1 MAGLD
6 EAVTNAVSTAFQAA
20 GEITL
25 ARRGV
30 AALTALKQYDQAGEL
45 APGIGEALAGWPG
58 WGPLAKALN
67 YTSEGTWQEISR
79 QLWDL
84 LDRDERETARNIVDT
99 AFYTPPLVV
108 RAVWQ
113 VATGLGFTGG
123 RILEPG
129 CGAGGFIAA
138 CPPGLTAEWTGV
150 EADQASARIA
160 GLLHPQARIIPGRLE
175 KTPLRLGSF
184 DLAIGNV
191 PFAKEG
197 PYDPAAPKGLSLHN
211 YFIWRALSAVR
222 PGGLVVLVT
231 SRWTLDASD
240 PAQREELG
248 NLGAF
253 LGAIRLPGAA
263 LAPGGTRAIT
273 DIIAFRRHY
282 QGRDYDADERWSCNT
297 VPPDGLQ
304 TPVNT
309 YFRAN
314 PGQVLGELRDKAGL
328 RYGMTLDVALPDGA
342 DLTVMLDDAVA
353 WLVKDARSI
362 GLTWRPAYSTAEDDD
377 DESAGDP
384 ARDGAFTLHGDGTI
398 TRQQDGRHE
407 PVKPASELVA
417 LIRLRDAATA
427 LFAAEADQGISRLE
441 RGQVRDR
448 ARGQYKAYVAQFG
461 PLNRCDLFERPDPD
475 GEPGE
480 TIITRRRPAMGG
492 FRADPDYVTVLA
504 LEVWNDDT
512 QTASPAPILLRHV
525 NAPAQRKTRTEDPAE
540 ALLLCLDETG
550 HVDLDVI
557 ARLLATTAGAVPGL
571 LDGQIWQDPQAGG
584 WVTADEYLSG
594 NVRAKLAAARQADA
608 ADPGRWDRH
617 VTALA
622 GVQPADLG
630 PEDISAQLG
639 SPWIPPD
646 AVKEFIAGLL
656 APRQSWMHQG
666 ITVRYVPLTAQ
677 WEVRA
682 STEVRKQPAATAEWG
697 TLRVNAVN
705 LIEDALNGTTTVI
718 YDKGPGDTRIRN
730 QTETALAADKIRDL
744 QERFAEWLWEDP
756 ARADAMAR
764 AYNDRFNC
772 ARVRSYDGSLLSFPG
787 MTGGF
792 TPYPSQ
798 RDMVWRAVCTPAAL
812 CGHTVGA
819 GKTAIMVMTA
829 MTLRRLGL
837 ARKPCMIVPNHL
849 LEQETAEARRLYP
862 GARILMVTREDLSA
876 ERRRAFAAKVGARDW
891 DLILMT
897 HQQFMAL
904 PVSNQIQADYLAG
917 LIEELDEAL
926 SDGEERTRTAKQ
938 LAARRKKLTAQHEEL
953 LHAPRDQGVTFEQTG
968 IDYLMVDEAHY
979 YKNLAM
985 SCRAEGFSTSGSKR
999 ADDLAMKLGW
1009 LRDRNPDG
1017 RCGMLLTGTPISNSL
1032 SELHVLFRYLAPGAL
1047 ADLGLTSF
1055 DGFAGQYI
1063 RYATQTEVAPD
1074 GSGFRQH
1081 RRPVQYCNLPELR
1094 AMLGE
1099 IADIRTRA
1107 DLQLAGPQVC
1117 LEHVTADPQ
1126 PELAAFTAKLVERA
1140 DKIRTGGVNVR
1151 DDNMLAVCG
1160 DGRRAALDL
1169 RLVGITPGGPGKID
1183 QAASRIAAE
1192 YHATRANL
1200 YSDPAGETLI
1210 DERAGGFQLVF
1221 CDQGTPSDGDG
1232 QVYGRLRA
1240 ALTNLGVPP
1249 ARVAFIHEAKSHGDR
1264 SALFARCRSGDIAVL
1279 IASTEKAG
1287 TGVNIQHRMTA
1298 IHHLD
1303 APWRPADVEQRDGR
1317 GDRPGNEN
1325 PELRVTRYVT
1335 ERSFDAYMWQALE
1348 RKKRFIDQ
1356 ILTGDLDVR
1365 EADDG
1370 GNPQLLSYG
1379 ELKALATGQP
1389 LLLELS
1395 KVNGEI
1401 ARLRRQSSAHKRTQ
1415 ARMYHDWQDAREQA
1429 QIHAEHAAELDT
1441 IGKAAAEAG
1450 AERALK
1456 RSRSQPADGGQDIP
1470 AELTKIASTA
1480 RDRRAKIDAGQYRG
1494 IQVWIEPAFRADDG
1508 PPRLTVYL
1516 AARYWSRYP
1525 QSFTSR
1531 NWRWTKGGGEAL
1543 QAELDAAIDAAG
1555 ERAADRRQAK
1565 AASDQRAKDTEP
1577 YLNQEWPHKQELAAL
1592 VAERVRIT
1600 AEIDAQVKPEPGREE
1615 AKAA

>member
-1 MAGLD
+1 MADLD

-25 ARRGV
+25 ARRGI
-30 AALTALKQYDQAGEL
+30 AALTALKQYAQAGDL
-45 APGIGEALAGWPG
+45 TPSMAEALAGWPG

-84 LDRDERETARNIVDT
+84 LDRDERETARNIVDV
-99 AFYTPPLVV
+99 AFYTPPLVT

-113 VATGLGFTGG
+113 VATGLGFAGG

-129 CGAGGFIAA
+129 CGAGGFITA
-138 CPPGLTAEWTGV
+138 CPPGL
-150 EADQASARIA
+150 
-160 GLLHPQARIIPGRLE
+160 
-175 KTPLRLGSF
+175 
-184 DLAIGNV
+184 
-191 PFAKEG
+191 
-197 PYDPAAPKGLSLHN
+197 
-211 YFIWRALSAVR
+211 
-222 PGGLVVLVT
+222 
-231 SRWTLDASD
+231 
-240 PAQREELG
+240 
-248 NLGAF
+248 
-253 LGAIRLPGAA
+253 
-263 LAPGGTRAIT
+263 
-273 DIIAFRRHY
+273 
-282 QGRDYDADERWSCNT
+282 
-297 VPPDGLQ
+297 
-304 TPVNT
+304 
-309 YFRAN
+309 
-314 PGQVLGELRDKAGL
+314 
-328 RYGMTLDVALPDGA
+328 
-342 DLTVMLDDAVA
+342 
-353 WLVKDARSI
+353 
-362 GLTWRPAYSTAEDDD
+362 
-377 DESAGDP
+377 
-384 ARDGAFTLHGDGTI
+384 
-398 TRQQDGRHE
+398 
-407 PVKPASELVA
+407 
-417 LIRLRDAATA
+417 
-427 LFAAEADQGISRLE
+427 
-441 RGQVRDR
+441 
-448 ARGQYKAYVAQFG
+448 
-461 PLNRCDLFERPDPD
+461 
-475 GEPGE
+475 
-480 TIITRRRPAMGG
+480 
-492 FRADPDYVTVLA
+492 
-504 LEVWNDDT
+504 
-512 QTASPAPILLRHV
+512 
-525 NAPAQRKTRTEDPAE
+525 PAE
-540 ALLLCLDETG
+540 
-550 HVDLDVI
+550 
-557 ARLLATTAGAVPGL
+557 
-571 LDGQIWQDPQAGG
+571 
-584 WVTADEYLSG
+584 
-594 NVRAKLAAARQADA
+594 
-608 ADPGRWDRH
+608 
-617 VTALA
+617 
-622 GVQPADLG
+622 
-630 PEDISAQLG
+630 
-639 SPWIPPD
+639 WIPPD
-646 AVKEFIAGLL
+646 TVREFIAGLL

-666 ITVRYVPLTAQ
+666 ITVRYASLTAQ

-682 STEVRKQPAATAEWG
+682 STEIRKQPAATAEWG

-705 LIEDALNGTTTVI
+705 LIEDALNGTTTVV
-718 YDKGPGDTRIRN
+718 YDKGPGDTRVRN

-744 QERFAEWLWEDP
+744 QERFTEWLWEDP
-756 ARADAMAR
+756 QRADAMTR
-764 AYNDRFNC
+764 AYNDRFNGT
-772 ARVRSYDGSLLSFPG
+772 RPRSYDGSLLSFPG

-837 ARKPCMIVPNHL
+837 VRKPCMIVPNHL
-849 LEQETAEARRLYP
+849 LEQETAEARRLFP

-897 HQQFMAL
+897 HQQFMSL
-904 PVSNQIQADYLAG
+904 PVSSQIQADYLAG

-926 SDGEERTRTAKQ
+926 SGSEERTRTAKQ
-938 LAARRKKLTAQHEEL
+938 LAGRRKKLTAQHEEL

-985 SCRAEGFSTSGSKR
+985 SCRAEGFNTAGSKR

-1032 SELHVLFRYLAPGAL
+1032 SELHVLFRYLAPAAL

-1055 DGFAGQYI
+1055 DAFAGQYI

-1099 IADIRTRA
+1099 VADIRTRA
-1107 DLQLAGPQVC
+1107 DLQLAGPQVQ
-1117 LEHVTADPQ
+1117 LDHVTVDPQ
-1126 PELAAFTAKLVERA
+1126 PELAEYTAKLVERA
-1140 DKIRTGGVNVR
+1140 DKIRSGGVNVR

-1169 RLVGITPGGPGKID
+1169 RLVGITPDEPGKIE

-1192 YHATRANL
+1192 YHTTRANL
-1200 YSDPAGETLI
+1200 YSDPTGETLV

-1221 CDQGTPSDGDG
+1221 CDQGTPGDGDG
-1232 QVYGRLRA
+1232 QVYGRLRD
-1240 ALTNLGVPP
+1240 ALTARGVPP

-1264 SALFARCRSGDIAVL
+1264 SALFARCRNGDIAIL

-1325 PELRVTRYVT
+1325 PQLNITRYVT

-1415 ARMYHDWQDAREQA
+1415 ARMYHDWQAAREQA
-1429 QIHAEHAAELDT
+1429 QIHAEHAAELDAVT
-1441 IGKAAAEAG
+1441 RAAADAG
-1450 AERALK
+1450 EERVLTRLRRQYLAEGDETIA
-1456 RSRSQPADGGQDIP
+1456 
-1470 AELTKIASTA
+1470 AELARVAAKA
-1480 RDRRAKIDAGQYRG
+1480 RDHRAKVDAGQYRG
-1494 IQVWIEPAFRADDG
+1494 LQVWIEPAFRADDG

-1543 QAELDAAIDAAG
+1543 QAEIDMAIDVAG
-1555 ERAADRRQAK
+1555 ERAAERRQAK
-1565 AASDQRAKDTEP
+1565 AAAEQRAKDTEP

-1592 VAERVRIT
+1592 VAERVRIEI
-1600 AEIDAQVKPEPGREE
+1600 EIDAQVKPEPGREE